1 MGILQDSL
9 EVVKLA
15 AKFANPELMERVTA
29 LNEQVLDI
37 SSKNIEFQQQVSRLE
52 RELQEARD
60 KLNLIGEVERKN
72 GFIYLKTETDP
83 CCPRCFDVDRRLVR
97 IIETRDM
104 KMGVHPTCPECKTPF
119 ATYPPGLRSRRS
131 V

>member
-83 CCPRCFDVDRRLVR
+83 CCHVVLML
-97 IIETRDM
+97 IEGWYVSL
-104 KMGVHPTCPECKTPF
+104 KH
-119 ATYPPGLRSRRS
+119 
-131 V
+131 